1 MSGIKEVKTGDDGG
15 GQIQAWDWKFK
26 STRLEYFIDQ
36 YLKKKKRER
45 DHVILCFI
53 KWDAMHLRKMLNHI
67 FEVQKLLTSIKRFV
81 PILHD
86 ELLAIIIHLME
97 R

>member
-45 DHVILCFI
+45 EI
-53 KWDAMHLRKMLNHI
+53 M
-67 FEVQKLLTSIKRFV
+67 
-81 PILHD
+81 
-86 ELLAIIIHLME
+86 
-97 R
+97 